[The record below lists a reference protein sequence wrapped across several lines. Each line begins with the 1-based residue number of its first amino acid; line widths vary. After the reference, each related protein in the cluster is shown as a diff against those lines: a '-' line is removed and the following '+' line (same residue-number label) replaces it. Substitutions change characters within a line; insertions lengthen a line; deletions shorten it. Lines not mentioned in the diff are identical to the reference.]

1 MTKTYL
7 KIKIKSLAAEAVI
20 IKQEERKWK
29 FPVFTDNVKQ
39 PHPMFFALRQH
50 RLLEVRKE
58 CRSAIIAYGYLR
70 GRAYDQIEA
79 FCYER
84 ADWSRVAELVY
95 KYGKGQWQTADTTSK
110 QSFVLKELLNDWRN
124 GQPSAA
130 EVVARTLVA

>member
-1 MTKTYL
+1 MRTYL

-50 RLLEVRKE
+50 RLLEVRRE

-70 GRAYDQIEA
+70 GRAYKQIEA

-84 ADWSRVAELVY
+84 PDWNRVAELVF
-95 KYGKGQWQTADTTSK
+95 KYGKGNWNTATSSK
-110 QSFVLKELLNDWRN
+110 DQFKLLVEILKSWREERLEA
-124 GQPSAA
+124 QAA
-130 EVVARTLVA
+130 E